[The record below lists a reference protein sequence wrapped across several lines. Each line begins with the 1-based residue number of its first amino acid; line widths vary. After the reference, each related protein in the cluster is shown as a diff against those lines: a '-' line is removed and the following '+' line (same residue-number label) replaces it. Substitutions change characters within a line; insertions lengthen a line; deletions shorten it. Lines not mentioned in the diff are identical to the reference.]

1 MRALELISFQL
12 GSNSDNDA
20 SLDQPVN
27 APSPPFGPAYLG
39 ALEEQ
44 DVAGKAAKSRKF
56 LSAPMRPLLKL
67 NPYFAKYPWHLLL
80 GTLFIVLSNLFA
92 VYAPQVVREAID
104 LITTGFAQMQLP
116 ESERSMT
123 VPDTLS
129 RWVGWTG
136 IGLQERVQHLGD
148 GGEMASTLVWLAG
161 LLALL
166 YLALALLKGFFLFL
180 MRQTIIVVSR
190 LIEYDLKN
198 DVFDQYQRLDRAF
211 YKRNSTGDLMNRIS
225 EDVGKVRMYLGPAVM
240 YTINLVVLFVMCI
253 GFMLHVNTEL
263 TLWTLAPLPI
273 MSIAIYY
280 VSDVINR
287 KSASVQAQQSR
298 LSTLAQET
306 FSGIRVLKA
315 YAKEPMAV
323 ERFRDAASDYRTRS
337 LEQAKVDAVFMPA
350 IMLLIGVS
358 TVLTILVG
366 GLKLINGDP
375 TVSVGN
381 IAEFVIYVNM
391 LTWPFAS
398 VGWVTTLIQQASASM
413 VRIDEFMSTE
423 PTITDQAD
431 ELNEVKGAI
440 TFKNVSFTY
449 PDTGIEAL
457 RDVSFHVPAGGTL
470 AVVGHTGSGKSTLV
484 DLIGRLHDPTNG
496 QVLIDGVDAR
506 RIKLDK
512 LRQSLGTVP
521 QDVFLFSDSIRNN
534 IGFRL
539 DPSADNEE
547 RIVQAARMA
556 QVHNDILGFPKGYD
570 TILGERGITLSGG
583 QKQRVSIARAIIAR
597 PRILL
602 FDDALSAVDTATEE
616 AILRELRGVMKG
628 RTTVIISHRISAVR
642 DADHILVLDNGRVAE
657 EGTHGSLIAK
667 GEIYA
672 RMHEEQLLE
681 EAEG

>member
-1 MRALELISFQL
+1 
-12 GSNSDNDA
+12 
-20 SLDQPVN
+20 
-27 APSPPFGPAYLG
+27 
-39 ALEEQ
+39 
-44 DVAGKAAKSRKF
+44 
-56 LSAPMRPLLKL
+56 MRPLLKL

-104 LITTGFAQMQLP
+104 LISAGFAQLRLP
-116 ESERSMT
+116 EAERSIA
-123 VPDTLS
+123 VPATLA
-129 RWVGWTG
+129 RWVSWTG
-136 IGLQERVQHLGD
+136 IGIEERVLRLGD
-148 GGEMASTLVWLAG
+148 GGELQRTLVWLAG
-161 LLALL
+161 MLALL

-198 DVFDQYQRLDRAF
+198 DVFAHYQRLDRAF

-263 TLWTLAPLPI
+263 TLWTLAPLPL
-273 MSIAIYY
+273 MSVAIYY

-287 KSASVQAQQSR
+287 RSMDVQQQQSR
-298 LSTLAQET
+298 LSTLAQES

-323 ERFRDAASDYRTRS
+323 ERFAEAAQEYRERS
-337 LEQAKVDAVFMPA
+337 LAQAKVDAVFMPA

-375 TVSVGN
+375 SVSVGN

-398 VGWVTTLIQQASASM
+398 VGWVTSLIQQASASM
-413 VRIDEFMSTE
+413 VRVDEFLSTE
-423 PTITDQAD
+423 PIISSTAD
-431 ELNEVKGAI
+431 ELKEIEGAI
-440 TFKNVSFTY
+440 EFRKVTFTY
-449 PDTGIEAL
+449 PDTGITAL
-457 RDVSFHVPAGGTL
+457 QDVSFRVPAGGTL
-470 AVVGHTGSGKSTLV
+470 AIVGHTGSGKSTLA
-484 DLIGRLHDPTNG
+484 DLIGRLHDPTSG
-496 QVLIDGVDAR
+496 TVLIDGVDAR
-506 RIKLDK
+506 RISLER
-512 LRQSLGTVP
+512 LRSQLGFVP
-521 QDVFLFSDSIRNN
+521 QDVFLFSDTIRSN
-534 IGFRL
+534 IAFRL
-539 DPSADNEE
+539 DRTADLDE
-547 RIVQAARMA
+547 RVAQAARSA
-556 QVHNDILGFPKGYD
+556 QVHADIMDFPKGYD
-570 TILGERGITLSGG
+570 TLLGERGITLSGG

-616 AILRELRGVMKG
+616 AILRELRAVMKG
-628 RTTVIISHRISAVR
+628 RTTIIISHRISAVR
-642 DADHILVLDNGRVAE
+642 DADRILVLEHGRVAE
-657 EGTHGSLIAK
+657 EGTHEALI
-667 GEIYA
+667 GQGGIYS
-672 RMHEEQLLE
+672 RLYEEQLLE
-681 EAEG
+681 EART

>member
-1 MRALELISFQL
+1 
-12 GSNSDNDA
+12 
-20 SLDQPVN
+20 
-27 APSPPFGPAYLG
+27 
-39 ALEEQ
+39 
-44 DVAGKAAKSRKF
+44 
-56 LSAPMRPLLKL
+56 MRPLLKL

-104 LITTGFAQMQLP
+104 LISAGFAQLQLP
-116 ESERSMT
+116 EAERAIA
-123 VPDTLS
+123 VPATLA
-129 RWVGWTG
+129 RWVSWTG
-136 IGLQERVQHLGD
+136 IGIEERVLRLGD
-148 GGEMASTLVWLAG
+148 GGELQGTLVWLAG
-161 LLALL
+161 MLALL

-198 DVFDQYQRLDRAF
+198 DVFAHYQRLDRAF

-263 TLWTLAPLPI
+263 TLWTLAPLPL
-273 MSIAIYY
+273 MSVAIYY

-287 KSASVQAQQSR
+287 RSMDVQQQQSR
-298 LSTLAQET
+298 LSTLAQES

-323 ERFRDAASDYRTRS
+323 GRFREAAQEYRARS
-337 LEQAKVDAVFMPA
+337 LAQAKVDAVFMPA

-366 GLKLINGDP
+366 GLKLIHGDP
-375 TVSVGN
+375 SVSVGN

-398 VGWVTTLIQQASASM
+398 VGWVTSLIQQASASM
-413 VRIDEFMSTE
+413 VRVDEFLSTE
-423 PTITDQAD
+423 PIIRSTAD
-431 ELNEVKGAI
+431 ELKEIEGAI
-440 TFKNVSFTY
+440 EFRKVTFTY
-449 PDTGIEAL
+449 PDTGITAL
-457 RDVSFHVPAGGTL
+457 QDVSFHVPAGGTL
-470 AVVGHTGSGKSTLV
+470 AIVGHTGSGKSTLA
-484 DLIGRLHDPTNG
+484 DLIGRMHDPTSG
-496 QVLIDGVDAR
+496 AVLIDGVDAR
-506 RIKLDK
+506 RISLER
-512 LRQSLGTVP
+512 LRSQLGFVP
-521 QDVFLFSDSIRNN
+521 QDVFLFSDTIRNN
-534 IGFRL
+534 IAFRL
-539 DPSADNEE
+539 DRAADLDE
-547 RIVQAARMA
+547 RVAQAARSA
-556 QVHNDILGFPKGYD
+556 QVHADILGFPKGYD
-570 TILGERGITLSGG
+570 TLLGERGITLSGG

-616 AILRELRGVMKG
+616 AILRELRAVMKG

-642 DADHILVLDNGRVAE
+642 DADRILVLEHGRVAE
-657 EGTHGSLIAK
+657 EGTHEALI
-667 GEIYA
+667 GHGGIYS
-672 RMHEEQLLE
+672 RLYEEQLLE
-681 EAEG
+681 EAQ

>member
-1 MRALELISFQL
+1 
-12 GSNSDNDA
+12 
-20 SLDQPVN
+20 
-27 APSPPFGPAYLG
+27 
-39 ALEEQ
+39 
-44 DVAGKAAKSRKF
+44 
-56 LSAPMRPLLKL
+56 MRPLLKL
-67 NPYFAKYPWHLLL
+67 NPYFAKYVWHLLL
-80 GTLFIVLSNLFA
+80 GTVFIALSNLFA

-104 LITTGFAQMQLP
+104 LITAGFRQMDLP
-116 ESERSMT
+116 PEQRT
-123 VPDTLS
+123 LAVPAMLDN
-129 RWVGWTG
+129 WIGWTG
-136 IGLQERVQHLGD
+136 IGLAERVTDLGD
-148 GGEMASTLVWLAG
+148 NARIAATIVWLAG

-166 YLALALLKGFFLFL
+166 YLVFALLKGFFMFL

-198 DVFDQYQRLDRAF
+198 DVFDHYQRLDRAF

-253 GFMLHVNTEL
+253 GFMLHVNAEL

-273 MSIAIYY
+273 MSVAIYY

-287 KSASVQAQQSR
+287 KSTAVQQQQSR
-298 LSTLAQET
+298 LSTLAQES

-323 ERFRDAASDYRTRS
+323 DRFREAAGEYRARS
-337 LEQAKVDAVFMPA
+337 LSQAKVDALFMPA

-375 TVSVGN
+375 SITVGN

-398 VGWVTTLIQQASASM
+398 VGWVTSLIQQASASM
-413 VRIDEFMSTE
+413 VRIDEFMSTRPVIADE
-423 PTITDQAD
+423 AD
-431 ELNEVKGAI
+431 ELQEISGAI
-440 TFKNVSFTY
+440 TFRAVSFTY
-449 PDTGIEAL
+449 PDTGITAL
-457 RDVSFHVPAGGTL
+457 DGVSFHVPAGGTL
-470 AVVGHTGSGKSTLV
+470 AVVGHTGCGKTTLV
-484 DLIGRLHDPTNG
+484 ELIGRLYDPTSG
-496 QVLIDGVDAR
+496 QVQIDGVDVR
-506 RIKLDK
+506 RIKLER
-512 LRQSLGTVP
+512 LRQQLGTVP

-539 DPSADNEE
+539 EPGTDNEG
-547 RIVQAARMA
+547 RIVHAARIA

-616 AILRELRGVMKG
+616 AILRELRSVMKG

-642 DADHILVLDNGRVAE
+642 DADHILVLEHGRIVE
-657 EGTHGSLIAK
+657 EGRHADLIAK
-667 GEIYA
+667 GGIYTQL
-672 RMHEEQLLE
+672 HEEQLLE
-681 EAEG
+681 EAES